1 MFGPSHPNNGLSIK
15 NRSGLRYCDVPLPR
29 MQARKP
35 PGMVLKPVVNNGINY
50 HINWL
55 AGFLP
60 STVSPVHPIYSAR
73 LPQPVN
79 KFQERHHKVFVV
91 GLPQESSPRSNLCV
105 YSIYIILYIIYVYY
119 VYIYIYFKQK
129 TLHISSGI
137 YIYTIYIY
145 YWRFINNASRNS
157 SMFDQVSPTDRAEAP
172 APKVARGTWQRQT
185 AGYTPL
191 KSNELIPKIAMLKAR
206 DTC

>member
-137 YIYTIYIY
+137 YIHYIY
-145 YWRFINNASRNS
+145 TYIIGGLSTMPPGIPPCLTKFHQQIVLRRQLPRWPEGHGNGRR
-157 SMFDQVSPTDRAEAP
+157 Q
-172 APKVARGTWQRQT
+172 GT
-185 AGYTPL
+185 P
-191 KSNELIPKIAMLKAR
+191 P
-206 DTC
+206 